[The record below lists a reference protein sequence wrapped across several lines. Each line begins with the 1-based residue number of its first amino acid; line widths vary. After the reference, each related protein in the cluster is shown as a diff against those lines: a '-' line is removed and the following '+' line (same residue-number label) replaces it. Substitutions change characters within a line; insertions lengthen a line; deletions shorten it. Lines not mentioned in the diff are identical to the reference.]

1 MSKKVTL
8 KDIAAQ
14 AQLSPA
20 SVSMILNRKSIDRFN
35 QESVERVFSLAE
47 AMGYKNSKGKSYALV
62 KPSDTLIII
71 VCPSLVNPFYT
82 TIIQGIEIAARK
94 EGYTTSVRTTYW
106 DTATERFIMEQAAK
120 LNVAGVIFAMIPQQ
134 PQLAYE
140 LGQRLPVVAIGDR
153 RGDLELATVDMN
165 NFTAGQ
171 IMAVH
176 LLQLGH
182 RHIAYLSTT
191 LNDQHTSRVRRCQG
205 LEDICQGC
213 EGASLTVFTRE
224 ITPDYELSHV
234 DTEYSTGYK
243 LACRCLDK
251 APHITAM
258 AAINDM
264 IAYGAYN
271 AIIDRGL
278 RVPEDISLCGFDN
291 IFPSRLAGVGLTTI
305 DNSLTECGK
314 SAFRLLKDAI
324 ALSAAGK
331 FQSITHVEYKCQ
343 LVARTST
350 GPVNPQRL
358 TAFNNK
364 G

>member
-1 MSKKVTL
+1 MNKKVTL
-8 KDIAAQ
+8 KDIAREAN
-14 AQLSPA
+14 LSPA
-20 SVSMILNRKSIDRFN
+20 SVSMILNRRSIDRFN
-35 QESVERVFSLAE
+35 QETVELVFELAE
-47 AMGYKNSKGKSYALV
+47 KMGYKSSKGKSFALI
-62 KPSDTLIII
+62 KPSDTLIIV

-106 DTATERFIMEQAAK
+106 DASTERFIMEQARK

-171 IMAVH
+171 MMGNH
-176 LLQLGH
+176 LLSLGH
-182 RHIAYLSTT
+182 KHIAYLSTT

-205 LEDICQGC
+205 LEDACKNVD
-213 EGASLTVFTRE
+213 GADLTVFTKE

-234 DTEYSTGYK
+234 DTEYATGYE
-243 LACRCLDK
+243 LACRCLDS

-264 IAYGAYN
+264 IAYGAYD
-271 AIIDRGL
+271 AVISRGL
-278 RVPEDISLCGFDN
+278 RIPEDISLCGFDN
-291 IFPSRLAGVGLTTI
+291 IFPSRLAGVGLTSV

-314 SAFRLLKDAI
+314 SAFRLLQDEI
-324 ALSAAGK
+324 TSSAKGK
-331 FQSITHVEYKCQ
+331 IQSITHVEYKCR
-343 LVARTST
+343 LVARAST
-350 GPVNPQRL
+350 GPV
-358 TAFNNK
+358 K
-364 G
+364 S